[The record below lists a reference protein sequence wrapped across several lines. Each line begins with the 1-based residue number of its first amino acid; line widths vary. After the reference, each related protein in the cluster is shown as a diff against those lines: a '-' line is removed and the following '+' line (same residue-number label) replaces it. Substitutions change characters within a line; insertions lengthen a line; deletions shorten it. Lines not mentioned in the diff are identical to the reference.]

1 MEAMTTM
8 LSEQIPAPAATR
20 AERPLS
26 LIPYAVVLVLL
37 LAAVPAMRMAGN
49 AHVPDKYATNVGLK
63 ELPKQVNE
71 WAGKDQELDEL
82 SLSELEPDDYV
93 WRTYTDP
100 NGIPLDF
107 MVVYGHLKK
116 TFHSPGFCLPG
127 GGWQIEQKSETPVD
141 GGGLPMAMNL
151 FRIQRDYEGHT
162 YKQVVLYAF
171 VQGDRST
178 PSLITHNLNLLR
190 AHLLRE
196 RSTGALVRVIMPVVS
211 TDDVAVTRA
220 KAFLNAIYPDVKKRI
235 G

>member
-1 MEAMTTM
+1 MPTNTTKT
-8 LSEQIPAPAATR
+8 TR
-20 AERPLS
+20 LNRPIALWH
-26 LIPYAVVLVLL
+26 YALVVILL
-37 LAAVPAMRMAGN
+37 LGAIPVMNAAGS
-49 AHVPDKYATNVGLK
+49 AHVPDKFATNVGLTD
-63 ELPKQVNE
+63 LPKQIEE
-71 WAGKDQELDEL
+71 WKGVDQKLDPISLKELQ
-82 SLSELEPDDYV
+82 PDDYV

-141 GGGLPMAMNL
+141 GGGLPIEMNL
-151 FRIQRDYEGHT
+151 FRIQHDYEGRT

-190 AHLLRE
+190 AHLLRQ
-196 RSTGALVRVIMPVVS
+196 RSTGALVRVIIPVVS
-211 TDDVAVTRA
+211 TDDVAIARA
-220 KAFLNAIYPDVKKRI
+220 KDFLHVMYPKVRERI

>member
-1 MEAMTTM
+1 MPSNDTARRNR
-8 LSEQIPAPAATR
+8 PAAFWHY
-20 AERPLS
+20 L
-26 LIPYAVVLVLL
+26 LVTALL
-37 LAAVPAMRMAGN
+37 LGAIPVMKAAGN
-49 AHVPDKYATNVGLK
+49 AHQPDKYATNVGLSK
-63 ELPKQVNE
+63 LPLTVAE
-71 WAGKDQELDEL
+71 WKGEDQKLDKI
-82 SLSELEPDDYV
+82 SLQELEPDDYV

-141 GGGLPMAMNL
+141 GGGMPVDMNL

-162 YKQVVLYAF
+162 YKQIVLYAF

-190 AHLLRE
+190 AHLLRQ
-196 RSTGALVRVIMPVVS
+196 RSTGALVRVIIPVVS
-211 TDDVAVTRA
+211 SDDVAVARA
-220 KAFLNAIYPDVKKRI
+220 KDFLRGIYPQVRQRI